1 MEWLGAIGVLNLVL
15 MFLVVILLVRQE
27 MKWREQDR
35 AWSHREA
42 QLRDVVGVAA
52 AQGQQPV
59 ERRIGEFE
67 KSSGRDSAQLREVL
81 LERFGCLN
89 SEIVEQLSA
98 GRTASQH
105 ALGEFKDEV
114 KGALAEHGLAFE
126 KRQVEAL
133 KALQDSLRDGTKD
146 IRTQV
151 SESLSKSSEELGKRV
166 EQLTERTDGCLKEI
180 SGQVEK
186 RLAEGFEKTTET
198 FMSVLQH
205 LERIDEAQKKI
216 TELSGNVVSLQ
227 EVLTDK
233 RSRGAFGE
241 VQLNTLVRNVMPES
255 AFELQKTLSNNTRV
269 DCMLFLP
276 DPTGNVSIDAKFP
289 LENYRTMVDPEL
301 GDQEKEAGARL
312 FKQDVKKHIKDIS
325 EKYIIPGETADGAMM
340 FLPAEAVFAEI
351 HAHHPDLVEFAQRH
365 RVWMVSPTTLM
376 AILTTAGAVLKD
388 EATRRQV
395 HIIQEHLGA
404 LSMDFGRF
412 QKRMDNLAKHIDQ
425 AHRDVKD
432 VHTSAGKISSRFQKI
447 EKVDLEDG
455 EPASAGLLTDSEQP

>member
-1 MEWLGAIGVLNLVL
+1 MGWLYAIGILNAVLVL
-15 MFLVVILLVRQE
+15 FVLVLLVRQE
-27 MKWREQDR
+27 LKRREQDR
-35 AWSHREA
+35 DWATREA
-42 QLRDVVGVAA
+42 QLRDAVGVAL
-52 AQGQQPV
+52 AQGQQVV

-67 KSSGRDSAQLREVL
+67 KAVAGDSAQLREVL
-81 LERFGCLN
+81 LARFGGLN
-89 SEIVEQLSA
+89 IEIVGQLGA
-98 GRTASQH
+98 GRTASQI
-105 ALGEFKDEV
+105 ALGELRDEV
-114 KGALAEHGLAFE
+114 KAALAEHGRAFE
-126 KRQVEAL
+126 QRQGEAL
-133 KALQDSLRDGTKD
+133 KALLDSLRDGTKD

-151 SESLSKSSEELGKRV
+151 SESLAKNSEELGKRV
-166 EQLTERTDGCLKEI
+166 EHLTERTDGRLKDI

-186 RLAEGFEKTTET
+186 RLAEGFEKTTQT

-255 AFELQKTLSNNTRV
+255 AFELQKTLSNDTRV

-276 DPTGNVSIDAKFP
+276 DPTGNVPIDAKFP
-289 LENYRTMVDPEL
+289 LENYRSMVDPDL
-301 GDQEKEAGARL
+301 GSQERKTAAQL
-312 FKQDVKKHIKDIS
+312 FKQDLKKHIKDIS

-351 HAHHPDLVEFAQRH
+351 HAHHPDLVEFAQHR
-365 RVWMVSPTTLM
+365 RVWMVSPTTMM

-395 HIIQEHLGA
+395 HIIQDHLRA
-404 LSMDFGRF
+404 LSIDFGRF
-412 QKRMDNLAKHIDQ
+412 TKRMDNLAKHIDQ
-425 AHRDVKD
+425 AHRDVNE
-432 VHTSAGKISSRFQKI
+432 VHTSAGKISSRFSKI
-447 EKVDLEDG
+447 EQVQLEDG
-455 EPASAGLLTDSEQP
+455 EPVAADLLKDSGD

>member
-1 MEWLGAIGVLNLVL
+1 MDWIGVVGILNLTLLGVA
-15 MFLVVILLVRQE
+15 LVFIVRQE
-27 MKWREQDR
+27 MRDRERIR
-35 AWSHREA
+35 AWTEMENG
-42 QLRDVVGVAA
+42 LRNAVRTAA
-52 AQGQQPV
+52 LEGQQGV

-67 KSSGRDSAQLREVL
+67 KAVGSDSAALREIL
-81 LERFGCLN
+81 LERFAGLN
-89 SEIVEQLSA
+89 AEIVEQLAAGRSA
-98 GRTASQH
+98 GQLSM
-105 ALGEFKDEV
+105 GELKEQV
-114 KGALAEHGLAFE
+114 KGALAEHGRTFE
-126 KRQVEAL
+126 QRQGEAL
-133 KALQDSLRDGTKD
+133 KALQDSLRAGTKD
-146 IRTQV
+146 MRTQV
-151 SESLSKSSEELGKRV
+151 SESLSKNAEELGKRV
-166 EQLTERTDGCLKEI
+166 EQLTERTDGRLKEI

-198 FMSVLQH
+198 FISVLQH

-255 AFELQKTLSNNTRV
+255 AFELQKSLSNGTRV

-276 DPTGNVSIDAKFP
+276 APTGSVSIDAKFP
-289 LENYRTMVDPEL
+289 LENYRTMVDPDGGE
-301 GDQEKEAGARL
+301 QEKAAGARL
-312 FKQDVKKHIKDIS
+312 FKQDVKKHIKDIA

-351 HAHHPDLVEFAQRH
+351 HAHHPDLVEFAQH
-365 RVWMVSPTTLM
+365 NRVWMVSPTTLM

-395 HIIQEHLGA
+395 HIIQDHLRA
-404 LSMDFGRF
+404 LSGDFGRF
-412 QKRMDNLAKHIDQ
+412 EKRMDNLAKHIDL

-432 VHTSAGKISSRFQKI
+432 VHTSAGKISSRFSKI
-447 EKVDLEDG
+447 EKVDLEEG
-455 EPASAGLLTDSEQP
+455 EAPVGLLTDSEV

>member
-1 MEWLGAIGVLNLVL
+1 MDWLNVIGIINAVL
-15 MFLVVILLVRQE
+15 MVFIVVLLVRQE
-27 MKWREQDR
+27 MKRREQDR
-35 AWSHREA
+35 DWATREA
-42 QLRDVVGVAA
+42 QLRESVGVAV
-52 AQGQQPV
+52 AQGQQIV

-67 KSSGRDSAQLREVL
+67 KAVGGESAQLREVL
-81 LERFGCLN
+81 LERFGGLN
-89 SEIVEQLSA
+89 IDIVEQLGA
-98 GRTASQH
+98 GRSASQI

-114 KGALAEHGLAFE
+114 KAALAEHGRAFE
-126 KRQVEAL
+126 QRQGEAL
-133 KALQDSLRDGTKD
+133 KALLDSLRDGTKD

-151 SESLSKSSEELGKRV
+151 SESLAKNAEELGKRV
-166 EQLTERTDGCLKEI
+166 EQLTERTDGRLKEI

-186 RLAEGFEKTTET
+186 RLAEGFEKTTQT

-255 AFELQKTLSNNTRV
+255 AFELQKTLSNETRV

-276 DPTGNVSIDAKFP
+276 DPTGNVPIDAKFP
-289 LENYRTMVDPEL
+289 LENYRTMVDP
-301 GDQEKEAGARL
+301 DQGSQERKTAAQL
-312 FKQDVKKHIKDIS
+312 FKQDLKKHIKDIS

-351 HAHHPDLVEFAQRH
+351 HAHHPDLVEFAQHR
-365 RVWMVSPTTLM
+365 RVWMVSPTTMM

-395 HIIQEHLGA
+395 HIIQDHLRA
-404 LSMDFGRF
+404 LSIDFGRF
-412 QKRMDNLAKHIDQ
+412 TKRMDNLAKHIDQ
-425 AHRDVKD
+425 AHRDVNE
-432 VHTSAGKISSRFQKI
+432 VNTSAGKISSRFSKI
-447 EKVDLEDG
+447 EQVQLDDG
-455 EPASAGLLTDSEQP
+455 EPLTTGLLTDTEE